1 MSEALIVSIFKTKWG
16 WFGLAATENGV
27 LKTCLPL
34 KSRSAVEEEM
44 VKVGRMGIGCSH
56 QSSLK
61 GWYYEEPAFPKWL
74 RPLEDAIKAYFE
86 GTYNA
91 DSRVAQPP
99 SAVVFDQ
106 IPVDLSTVNPFSR
119 SVLTAC
125 RQVLCGQT
133 VTYSQLAKMADK
145 PKAVRAVATAVA
157 NNPIPLIIPCHR
169 VICANGSLGGF
180 SAPGGI
186 KTKSRLLDLEK
197 KIL

>member
-34 KSRSAVEEEM
+34 KSRSAVEKEM

-74 RPLEDAIKAYFE
+74 KPLEEAVKAYFE
-86 GTYNA
+86 GTYSTILNE
-91 DSRVAQPP
+91 V
-99 SAVVFDQ
+99 
-106 IPVDLSTVNPFSR
+106 PVDLSTVNPFSR
-119 SVLTAC
+119 AVLAVC
-125 RQVLCGQT
+125 RQISCGQT
-133 VTYSQLAKMADK
+133 VTYAQLAKMADK
-145 PKAVRAVATAVA
+145 PKAIRAVATAVA

-169 VICANGSLGGF
+169 VIRSDGGLGGF

-186 KTKSRLLDLEK
+186 KTKKRLLDLENRISK
-197 KIL
+197 